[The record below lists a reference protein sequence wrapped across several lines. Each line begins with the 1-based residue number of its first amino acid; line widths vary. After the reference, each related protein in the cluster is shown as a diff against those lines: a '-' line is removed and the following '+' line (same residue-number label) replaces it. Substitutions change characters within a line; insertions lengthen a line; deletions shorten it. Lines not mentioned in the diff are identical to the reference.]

1 VAEHSTELE
10 LFYDGQWNAAP
21 VYARDGTTVMR
32 GTNDL
37 GNDTEPASGVS
48 TIDNRS
54 GDYSPR
60 SQVSTLRGKIGQN
73 TKSRYVI
80 DGDAVLTG
88 EMASWR
94 PERDVGGDAWTKV
107 EVGGVLR
114 RIGRGKD
121 AFRSTLRRA
130 YAFEPP
136 TCYWPLDDPKGTTVL
151 DGTSPLVLIHGDLEL
166 GGDFGLAGASSSLWP
181 GLNVD
186 GIDNYGAYL
195 RSDFD
200 SAPFTSAGYQVEFSG
215 RYHNAT
221 PDTPAGLVTVLTTGS
236 MGVLTFTLNPELWD
250 GQSHHVAFYLQQTGP
265 LEVTITRYREG
276 VFYSTEVLSSIDTIG
291 VPYAVEIARGGALTP
306 EAYPSLSSIALYP
319 GFSDPAVRGPAAR
332 AWFGETAGNRFI
344 RVSGEQGIAP
354 TVVGTASD
362 TVPMGVQP
370 LDTFLG
376 ILDEIARTDDASI
389 FETRGSV
396 GLTMRTGAAR
406 MNQAPVL
413 TVSYIGEVQPPL
425 RPEYGDRG
433 IRNDVTA
440 IGPVGPDQR
449 VEQTTGPRNIQAPE
463 DDPQGVGRYAT
474 RIDVNPS
481 TVEALYNAAGWRVAV
496 GCFDGTWY
504 AEITV
509 DLDAASHL
517 TDAVALIDIGDVLEL
532 TDTPEDESLE
542 SFRGLVVGIRN
553 KTSTHRRLVTFYC
566 IPAEPYQVGKLAQ
579 TTGDTDPFVGH
590 LETDGSEVT
599 AGNFTPII
607 SDTMEGVGAWS
618 PFDATFVAST
628 AQKHSGTGS
637 GLMTV
642 VGTPS
647 QATVRSKTF
656 AVTPGTPVHGELW
669 AYSVAGYASV
679 YAVFDWYNSSMTY
692 LGTNGGLP
700 AALAAGTWE
709 RRGAYANPP
718 AGAAYAQFGPTL
730 GSNPPNGTAVYF
742 DDATVNGDFIVET
755 KTGPLWTLDTDDFP
769 FDVMA
774 DGQRVSVSA
783 IRSYIKDPYTRSESS
798 GWGAEPASG
807 LAWSVAGTAS
817 QYSVNGTTGLMAN
830 ATKPVF
836 NRASLLGAVVGDFDV
851 TVTFTIAAAVTGV
864 GGQADIS
871 LRTRYAASNTFC
883 DILIF
888 RQTTGVTW
896 TIHYILAGV
905 GVDAGFPAIAGAASG
920 DSVTVRFVGSGTSL
934 YGWAWKTGSTP
945 PVAPM
950 LTLTGC
956 TVLTPGSIELNTSLN
971 ASVSNALPL
980 TTGFDNLEFANPQ
993 TFTTKPGGYMA
1004 EHPVAAGSA
1013 VTVQQPIILTQ

>member
-1 VAEHSTELE
+1 MALE
-10 LFYDGQWNAAP
+10 LYYDGIWNPAP
-21 VYARDGTTVMR
+21 VYARDGCVVMR

-60 SQVSTLRGKIGQN
+60 SMVSALRGKIGQN
-73 TKSRYVI
+73 TKSRHVI
-80 DGDAVLTG
+80 DGETVLTG

-94 PERDVGGDAWTKV
+94 PERDVGGDAWTKA

-121 AFRSTLRRA
+121 AFRSPLRRA

-136 TCYWPLDDPKGTTVL
+136 ACYWPLDDPKGTTVL
-151 DGTSPLVLIHGDLEL
+151 DGTSPLVLINGDLEL
-166 GGDFGLAGASSSLWP
+166 GGDFGVAGATSSLWP

-186 GIDNYGAYL
+186 GIDNFGAYL

-250 GQSHHVAFYLQQTGP
+250 GQSHHVAFRLQQTGP

-276 VFYSTEVLSSIDTIG
+276 VFYSTEILSSIDTIG
-291 VPYAVEIARGGALTP
+291 VPFAVEIARGGAVTP

-319 GFSDPAVRGPAAR
+319 GFSDPVVRGPAAK
-332 AWFGETAGNRFI
+332 AWFGETAGNRFV
-344 RVSGEQGIAP
+344 RVSGEQGITP

-362 TVPMGVQP
+362 TVPMGEQP

-406 MNQAPVL
+406 MNQAPTF
-413 TVSYIGEVQPPL
+413 TVSYLGEVQPPL

-440 IGPVGPDQR
+440 QGSVGPDQR

-474 RIDVNPS
+474 SIDVNPS

-509 DLDAASHL
+509 DLDAAPHL
-517 TDAVALIDIGDVLEL
+517 TDDVALIDIGDVLEL
-532 TDTPEDESLE
+532 TDTPEDESLD

-553 KTSTHRRLVTFYC
+553 KTETHRRLVTFYC
-566 IPAEPYQVGKLAQ
+566 IPAEPYQTGVLAT
-579 TTGDTDPFVGH
+579 TTGDTNPFVGH
-590 LETDGSEVT
+590 LDTDGT
-599 AGNFTPII
+599 
-607 SDTMEGVGAWS
+607 DTMAAVAVGATS
-618 PFDATFVAST
+618 FN
-628 AQKHSGTGS
+628 
-637 GLMTV
+637 
-642 VGTPS
+642 VGT
-647 QATVRSKTF
+647 T
-656 AVTPGTPVHGELW
+656 
-669 AYSVAGYASV
+669 
-679 YAVFDWYNSSMTY
+679 
-692 LGTNGGLP
+692 
-700 AALAAGTWE
+700 
-709 RRGAYANPP
+709 
-718 AGAAYAQFGPTL
+718 
-730 GSNPPNGTAVYF
+730 
-742 DDATVNGDFIVET
+742 
-755 KTGPLWTLDTDDFP
+755 TGPLWTLDTDDFP
-769 FDVMA
+769 FDVIV

-783 IRSYIKDPYTRSESS
+783 IRSYIKDPFTRTVSNGWGTEPSS
-798 GWGAEPASG
+798 GIPWT
-807 LAWSVAGTAS
+807 LANTPT
-817 QYSVNGTTGLMAN
+817 QYSVNGTTGRMAN
-830 ATKPVF
+830 QSVSIF
-836 NRASLLGAVVGDFDV
+836 NRANLLDAVVGDFDV
-851 TVTFTIAAAVTGV
+851 TVTFTISGAVTGV
-864 GGQADIS
+864 GGQADFS
-871 LRTRYAASNTFC
+871 LRVRYLDNTHFT

-888 RQTTGVTW
+888 RQTTGITW
-896 TIHYILAGV
+896 TIHYADGATTV
-905 GVDAGFPAIAGAASG
+905 NAGFPNIAGAASG
-920 DSVTVRFVGSGTSL
+920 DSISVRFVGSGTNL
-934 YGWAWKTGSTP
+934 YGWAWITGNTP

-950 LTLTGC
+950 LTINNVTW
-956 TVLTPGSIELNTSLN
+956 LTPGSVELNSSIN
-971 ASVSNALPL
+971 ANVTNAMPYVS
-980 TTGFDNLEFANPQ
+980 GFDNLEFANPQ
-993 TFTTKPGGYMA
+993 TFTVGTGYPV
-1004 EHPVAAGSA
+1004 EHPISAGAS
-1013 VTVQQPIILTQ
+1013 VIVQQPIILTQ